1 LALIFWHSG
10 ESSMADSVLVQ
21 KLNTFFGEKVIL
33 FKILLIVS
41 DNIKEVEEFCES
53 AVEVNTLLLV

>member
-1 LALIFWHSG
+1 
-10 ESSMADSVLVQ
+10 MADSVLVQ